1 MINRLLLNQ
10 MLRQRDAARQLRARH
25 VLLATPA
32 SRNAAVTAMPLWE
45 DGPNEQQPDLPSF
58 AAAFDPEDV
67 LRQSVAPQPTEQ
79 PTTSVP
85 VAAPQTLA
93 DKVRQM
99 RQALE
104 RGEALPQSVET
115 MPVASNPLAE
125 LVRQMRRPPPQS
137 TTPRPRVPLGQRLN
151 EAHDF
156 NTEVAARA
164 NASGLP
170 DGQAASPHNAP
181 PANTPTVTPTVP
193 QPDIA
198 RTATTQPQVAN
209 EERPPSSAA
218 TWAARLTRH
227 EHPTAPAQES
237 RPLPQASITATPPSD
252 KQFTNLPQAQAPDSA
267 PGSSRRLIAP
277 GRRVG
282 VPPLANP
289 PAINPP
295 QSNPSDA
302 NRAQQ
307 TRAVMP
313 SRGNLPAFAAPLP
326 LADEPGVVRNE
337 TQPDPPAINPPQS
350 NLSDANRAQQ
360 TRAVMPSGGDLSAF
374 AAPLPLADEPG
385 VVRTETQPGATA
397 INPPQSNL
405 SDANR
410 AQQTHAVMP
419 SGGDLPAFAAPLPLA
434 GEPGVVRNETQP
446 GAPAATWA
454 ARLNRHVNV
463 QKAGVIEKA
472 SPSLPHSLPDSMPRS
487 LPDVAEPAAQQFPAD
502 VLRGQRA
509 TPLRET
515 TRRFLKPILGYD
527 PVDVPVFRTPAAAT
541 VAAHYRAEAVTDGH
555 SVVLSTTDSEATPRT
570 LGLLAH
576 ELTHIAQQRVT
587 TRFVPPAARSSA
599 AHNSSAETDARTA
612 EARAL
617 TSAKAQMRGV
627 GQPQV
632 RIEPTLPPTTVDRQ
646 PPTREA
652 QPPNNALPAWNGLP
666 APWEQKPAWMYQPAS
681 APVPT
686 AASMPPPPAPKPAS
700 RAAAPPAAAAPAAV
714 QLAETTRSK
723 PAQSVIGEPNAV
735 PEPPH
740 APEPDLDDLARQ
752 VYAML
757 KQRLATE
764 RRRIG

>member
-10 MLRQRDAARQLRARH
+10 MLRQRDAARQLRVRH

-307 TRAVMP
+307 R
-313 SRGNLPAFAAPLP
+313 
-326 LADEPGVVRNE
+326 
-337 TQPDPPAINPPQS
+337 
-350 NLSDANRAQQ
+350 
-360 TRAVMPSGGDLSAF
+360 RAVMPSG
-374 AAPLPLADEPG
+374 
-385 VVRTETQPGATA
+385 
-397 INPPQSNL
+397 SN
-405 SDANR
+405 
-410 AQQTHAVMP
+410 
-419 SGGDLPAFAAPLPLA
+419 LPAFAAPLPLA

-487 LPDVAEPAAQQFPAD
+487 LPDVAEPAARQFPAD

-576 ELTHIAQQRVT
+576 ELTHIAQQRVA

-612 EARAL
+612 EARTL

-723 PAQSVIGEPNAV
+723 PAQSLIGEPNAV

>member
-1 MINRLLLNQ
+1 
-10 MLRQRDAARQLRARH
+10 
-25 VLLATPA
+25 
-32 SRNAAVTAMPLWE
+32 
-45 DGPNEQQPDLPSF
+45 
-58 AAAFDPEDV
+58 
-67 LRQSVAPQPTEQ
+67 
-79 PTTSVP
+79 
-85 VAAPQTLA
+85 
-93 DKVRQM
+93 
-99 RQALE
+99 
-104 RGEALPQSVET
+104 
-115 MPVASNPLAE
+115 
-125 LVRQMRRPPPQS
+125 
-137 TTPRPRVPLGQRLN
+137 
-151 EAHDF
+151 
-156 NTEVAARA
+156 
-164 NASGLP
+164 
-170 DGQAASPHNAP
+170 
-181 PANTPTVTPTVP
+181 
-193 QPDIA
+193 
-198 RTATTQPQVAN
+198 
-209 EERPPSSAA
+209 
-218 TWAARLTRH
+218 
-227 EHPTAPAQES
+227 
-237 RPLPQASITATPPSD
+237 
-252 KQFTNLPQAQAPDSA
+252 
-267 PGSSRRLIAP
+267 
-277 GRRVG
+277 
-282 VPPLANP
+282 
-289 PAINPP
+289 
-295 QSNPSDA
+295 
-302 NRAQQ
+302 
-307 TRAVMP
+307 
-313 SRGNLPAFAAPLP
+313 
-326 LADEPGVVRNE
+326 
-337 TQPDPPAINPPQS
+337 
-350 NLSDANRAQQ
+350 
-360 TRAVMPSGGDLSAF
+360 
-374 AAPLPLADEPG
+374 
-385 VVRTETQPGATA
+385 
-397 INPPQSNL
+397 
-405 SDANR
+405 
-410 AQQTHAVMP
+410 MP

-487 LPDVAEPAAQQFPAD
+487 LPDVAEPAARQFPAD

>member
-307 TRAVMP
+307 T
-313 SRGNLPAFAAPLP
+313 
-326 LADEPGVVRNE
+326 
-337 TQPDPPAINPPQS
+337 
-350 NLSDANRAQQ
+350 
-360 TRAVMPSGGDLSAF
+360 
-374 AAPLPLADEPG
+374 
-385 VVRTETQPGATA
+385 
-397 INPPQSNL
+397 
-405 SDANR
+405 
-410 AQQTHAVMP
+410 HAVMP
-419 SGGDLPAFAAPLPLA
+419 SGGDLPTFAAPLPLA
-434 GEPGVVRNETQP
+434 DEPGVVRNETQP

>member
-1 MINRLLLNQ
+1 M
-10 MLRQRDAARQLRARH
+10 
-25 VLLATPA
+25 
-32 SRNAAVTAMPLWE
+32 
-45 DGPNEQQPDLPSF
+45 
-58 AAAFDPEDV
+58 
-67 LRQSVAPQPTEQ
+67 
-79 PTTSVP
+79 
-85 VAAPQTLA
+85 
-93 DKVRQM
+93 
-99 RQALE
+99 
-104 RGEALPQSVET
+104 
-115 MPVASNPLAE
+115 
-125 LVRQMRRPPPQS
+125 
-137 TTPRPRVPLGQRLN
+137 
-151 EAHDF
+151 
-156 NTEVAARA
+156 
-164 NASGLP
+164 
-170 DGQAASPHNAP
+170 
-181 PANTPTVTPTVP
+181 
-193 QPDIA
+193 
-198 RTATTQPQVAN
+198 
-209 EERPPSSAA
+209 
-218 TWAARLTRH
+218 
-227 EHPTAPAQES
+227 
-237 RPLPQASITATPPSD
+237 
-252 KQFTNLPQAQAPDSA
+252 
-267 PGSSRRLIAP
+267 
-277 GRRVG
+277 
-282 VPPLANP
+282 
-289 PAINPP
+289 
-295 QSNPSDA
+295 
-302 NRAQQ
+302 
-307 TRAVMP
+307 
-313 SRGNLPAFAAPLP
+313 
-326 LADEPGVVRNE
+326 RNE

-350 NLSDANRAQQ
+350 NPSDAN
-360 TRAVMPSGGDLSAF
+360 P
-374 AAPLPLADEPG
+374 
-385 VVRTETQPGATA
+385 
-397 INPPQSNL
+397 
-405 SDANR
+405 

-419 SGGDLPAFAAPLPLA
+419 SGGDLPTFAAPLPLA

-487 LPDVAEPAAQQFPAD
+487 LPDVAEPAARQFPAD

-612 EARAL
+612 EARTL

>member
-313 SRGNLPAFAAPLP
+313 SGGDLPTFAAPLP
-326 LADEPGVVRNE
+326 VVGKPGMVRNE
-337 TQPDPPAINPPQS
+337 TQPDAPHSSVGSQQAPPSLAPDN
-350 NLSDANRAQQ
+350 NTLALA
-360 TRAVMPSGGDLSAF
+360 
-374 AAPLPLADEPG
+374 AAP
-385 VVRTETQPGATA
+385 ATNGNTPA
-397 INPPQSNL
+397 ANL